1 LRLLKTD
8 AERHRAGLRQRT
20 IVLYYVDLAVT
31 GISFGCM
38 YAMMSVGLTLV
49 YGLLR
54 ILHVAHATVFALG
67 AYITVLVTNAAGS
80 LALGF
85 LASVLLT
92 PLFGMAIY
100 RLLYQPLLRY
110 RPDIPMIASVG
121 LLVLMQDAFRVAF
134 GEQGITFH
142 GRAYSLATVNVA
154 GVSINAVQI
163 AIVVSAAVIFA
174 GLHLFTTR
182 TRTGIGWRATVSR
195 PQIAASFG
203 IDPIRV
209 RYMNFALGS
218 ALAAVAGGL
227 IAMLNNLVDPGIGTV
242 VSYKALAII
251 VLGGLGSVRGTLVA
265 SLVLGLVESYGTVLV
280 GAWLDRDAIAFLALI
295 ILLMIRPQGFAGA
308 STA

>member
-1 LRLLKTD
+1 
-8 AERHRAGLRQRT
+8 
-20 IVLYYVDLAVT
+20 VSYYIDLAVT

-38 YAMMSVGLTLV
+38 YAIMSVGLTLV

-54 ILHVAHATVFALG
+54 ILHVAHAAVFALG
-67 AYITVLVTNAAGS
+67 AYITVLVANASGS
-80 LALGF
+80 IALGF

-100 RLLYQPLLRY
+100 RLLYEPLLRY
-110 RPDIPMIASVG
+110 RPDIPMVASVG

-142 GRAYSLATVNVA
+142 GKSYALVMVSVA
-154 GVSINAVQI
+154 GVTVNAVQI
-163 AIVVSAAVIFA
+163 AIIVTALVVFV

-182 TRTGIGWRATVSR
+182 TRTGIGWRATVSK

-203 IDPIRV
+203 IDPIQV
-209 RYMNFALGS
+209 RYMNFAIGS

-265 SLVLGLVESYGTVLV
+265 SLVLGLIEAYGTVFFD
-280 GAWLDRDAIAFLALI
+280 AWLDRDAIAFLALI
-295 ILLMIRPQGFAGA
+295 ILLMIRPQGFTGA
-308 STA
+308 RTA